1 MRVGSRRTLVYLVLL
16 CEVIAQSVVPHRA
29 AAQAAAQAT
38 AQAPSPGHY
47 AEINGARIYYEDE
60 GSGHPLVLIHGWP
73 MSARMWD
80 EQVRVLKTH
89 YRVIRYDRRG
99 FGRSPGT
106 PWNESSAE
114 HDPADLEALLQYLK
128 ISHIYVLGHSQG
140 GSVATQFTLD
150 HPDQVDALILHG
162 AGLDGFVLPETG
174 PFAEH
179 DSVRVLMRDR
189 GMAEFRKQWLA
200 HPINHVPDGKP
211 EVAALI
217 ADIVGQYSGADVLQS
232 TPAPRA
238 PHTAAIY
245 RLHEI
250 RVPALVMVGGDDM
263 PFFRITADAL
273 TFLIPGAHEAVVRGG
288 GHLVNLIEPELYN
301 AEVLRFLRAVDRAS
315 GAHGASGE

>member
-1 MRVGSRRTLVYLVLL
+1 MHSSLRRAITHLLLAGAMLAASAVPRVL
-16 CEVIAQSVVPHRA
+16 
-29 AAQAAAQAT
+29 AAQGQ
-38 AQAPSPGHY
+38 Y
-47 AEINGARIYYEDE
+47 AEVNGTKSYYEDE
-60 GSGHPLVLIHGWP
+60 GTGHPLVLIHGWP

-80 EQVRVLKTH
+80 EQVRVLKAH

-106 PWNESSAE
+106 PWHESSAE
-114 HDPADLEALLQYLK
+114 HDPADLAALLQYLK
-128 ISHIYVLGHSQG
+128 ITHAYILGHSQG

-150 HPDQVDALILHG
+150 HPEQVDALILHG

-179 DSVRVLMRDR
+179 DSVRILMHDK
-189 GMAEFRKQWLA
+189 GMAAFRERWLA

-217 ADIVGQYSGADVLQS
+217 ASIVGQYSGADVLQE
-232 TPAPRA
+232 TPKP
-238 PHTAAIY
+238 PPGHVAAIY
-245 RLHEI
+245 RLREI
-250 RVPALVMVGGDDM
+250 KVPALVMVGGDDL

-273 TFLIPGAHEAVVRGG
+273 AFLIPGAHEAVVRGG

-301 AEVLRFLRAVDRAS
+301 AEVLRFLREVERTA
-315 GAHGASGE
+315 GAHSN